1 MEDRGRGR
9 GVCVITKCVSKARL
23 RVEDRGR
30 VEGGVITKC
39 WSKARS
45 RVEDRGRG
53 RGGGLRVV
61 SWGGRDGRWDE

>member
-9 GVCVITKCVSKARL
+9 GGGVITKCVSKARL

-30 VEGGVITKC
+30 GRGGVITKC
-39 WSKARS
+39 VSKARL

-53 RGGGLRVV
+53 RGVML
-61 SWGGRDGRWDE
+61 